1 MENSLNRT
9 LKTVFSHKQFI
20 KMKNLILFL
29 CLFASSV
36 VVAQNPIVTV
46 KTVEVVK
53 AEPTT
58 SQVESFVVFK
68 DVLQKKVVY
77 TYYQNYDATEFE
89 REIERA
95 GFEQKRLEQD
105 NARNKENKARYEA
118 QKAIVTEYLKA
129 NQPKNNDQKRAGG
142 N

>member
-1 MENSLNRT
+1 
-9 LKTVFSHKQFI
+9 
-20 KMKNLILFL
+20 MKNLILFL